1 MRPARHKSDPAP
13 FSPLDSPARRSNG
26 QSMHE
31 AGIAEAALEQATG
44 QARRAGATRIHRIV
58 LRVGTLSGVEAG
70 ALDLALRLLLPGSPA
85 EGAEIVIETV
95 PALAHCSSCS
105 RDYTPEDGLLF
116 ECPGCGALGAAL
128 LRGRELELARL
139 ELS

>member
-1 MRPARHKSDPAP
+1 MRPARHKSGPNP
-13 FSPLDSPARRSNG
+13 FSPLDSLMRRSKG
-26 QSMHE
+26 RGMHE
-31 AGIAEAALEQATG
+31 AGIAEAALEQAAE

-70 ALDLALRLLLPGSPA
+70 ALEFALQLLLPGGPA
-85 EGAEIVIETV
+85 EGAEVEIESV
-95 PALAHCSSCS
+95 PALARCSSCS
-105 RDYTPEDGLLF
+105 LDYTPEGGLLF
-116 ECPGCGALGAAL
+116 ECPRCGALGAAL